1 MVSSVQ
7 AVRSDEDPASIPPG
21 AVLSVQYE
29 FTNWNLTGPSVIFL
43 NVELDVDFDLLID
56 KFLLISKNLEVGMN
70 DELEV
75 HLPFCIL
82 FPQTKVSF
90 F

>member
-1 MVSSVQ
+1 MAQ
-7 AVRSDEDPASIPPG
+7 LGSDLMMIPHQYRPE

-29 FTNWNLTGPSVIFL
+29 FTNWNLTGPSVMFL
-43 NVELDVDFDLLID
+43 NVELDVDFVLLID

-70 DELEV
+70 DELDAI
-75 HLPFCIL
+75 LPFCVL
-82 FPQTKVSF
+82 LPHTKVLF